1 MGKGIQEGMAE
12 RPRDQNV
19 SGLWDLL
26 VVALAGGR
34 GPKPRVAA
42 VNKVNRF
49 FNTHFMEIMSS
60 DAFPNAYFVV
70 RKKNNPTEY
79 QKLGIAA
86 YATTGINNS
95 VIMPTQMFGGSD
107 VKCEREDGRGNTVA
121 ARRCEL

>member
-1 MGKGIQEGMAE
+1 MLEETVKDWVCEWTREGMGNGIQVGMAE

-70 RKKNNPTEY
+70 RKKNNPCLSGCDTR
-79 QKLGIAA
+79 LLP
-86 YATTGINNS
+86 
-95 VIMPTQMFGGSD
+95 V
-107 VKCEREDGRGNTVA
+107 VC
-121 ARRCEL
+121 